1 MPRPSMASRAAATLS
16 LAAALIAYAHN
27 ARAMTDPL
35 ETFNRVMFSFNDAV
49 IDYVVTPIGQ
59 FAQGWL
65 SPGTRRAASNIYTN
79 LSEPE
84 FIVTNLM
91 QGRFSDAGISLQ
103 RVVVNTTLGI
113 GGVFD
118 PATQM
123 GLVGSQPE
131 FSEAVCSLGVPA
143 GPYLVVPLVGQAN
156 VGSAIALSAFMASEI
171 YLLSL
176 VSTAL
181 VAADVVID
189 TSVAAA
195 LLRHSV
201 DTIGTTGNDPY
212 QAQRAEYFRYIEE
225 SCSQHQ
231 KPRPVG

>member
-1 MPRPSMASRAAATLS
+1 MHRPSMASRAIARMS
-16 LAAALIAYAHN
+16 LAVALMAYAHN

-35 ETFNRVMFSFNDAV
+35 ESFNRAMFTLNDAV
-49 IDYVVTPIGQ
+49 IDYVVTPVGQ
-59 FAQGWL
+59 LAQGWL
-65 SPGTRRAASNIYTN
+65 SPGTRLAASNIYTN

-91 QGRFSDAGISLQ
+91 QGRFSDARVSLE

-118 PATQM
+118 PATRM

-143 GPYLVVPLVGQAN
+143 GPYLVVPLVGSAN
-156 VGSAIALSAFMASEI
+156 VGSAIALGSFMLSEI

-176 VSTAL
+176 VSTTL

-201 DTIGTTGNDPY
+201 DAIGTTGKDPY
-212 QAQRAEYFRYIEE
+212 QVQRAEYFQYIED

-231 KPRPVG
+231 KPKPVG